1 MGSEVRQYL
10 HITCDPLIELEVK
23 EGKGPTVLMTDS
35 RVSVLSVLQ
44 LTEEKNTMLHGSV
57 GRVIL
62 FPRTKHTIVML
73 LHYLLLHLELILFK
87 FFKALFLS
95 TSQGV
100 ES

>member
-1 MGSEVRQYL
+1 M
-10 HITCDPLIELEVK
+10 
-23 EGKGPTVLMTDS
+23 EGKGPTVLRTDS
-35 RVSVLSVLQ
+35 RVSVLRVLQ